1 MRFAFAHIAANSSI
15 LCVVGVLIC
24 LGVML
29 LIKEALVL
37 KQLAG
42 LIIRLLMPAGKIESV
57 KCSLLQTIS
66 CLLSYKLG
74 ELQVH
79 PCINKR
85 EKSKLT

>member
-57 KCSLLQTIS
+57 KCSNNLLFV
-66 CLLSYKLG
+66 
-74 ELQVH
+74 EL
-79 PCINKR
+79 
-85 EKSKLT
+85 

>member
-15 LCVVGVLIC
+15 LCVVC

-57 KCSLLQTIS
+57 KCSNNLLFV
-66 CLLSYKLG
+66 
-74 ELQVH
+74 EL
-79 PCINKR
+79 
-85 EKSKLT
+85 